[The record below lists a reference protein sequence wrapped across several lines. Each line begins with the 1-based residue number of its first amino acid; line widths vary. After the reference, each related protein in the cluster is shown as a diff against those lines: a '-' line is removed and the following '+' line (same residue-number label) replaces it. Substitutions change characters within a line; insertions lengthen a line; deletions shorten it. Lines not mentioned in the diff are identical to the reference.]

1 MEHLK
6 QKQEIVL
13 VTGASG
19 GIGQATAR
27 RFALAGYPVVLHYH
41 SNRAAADALAEE
53 LAGQGCRVML
63 PAGGSAG

>member
-27 RFALAGYPVVLHYH
+27 RFALAG
-41 SNRAAADALAEE
+41 
-53 LAGQGCRVML
+53 
-63 PAGGSAG
+63 